1 MSLKSYIKEFL
12 LIESKY
18 PNFYLHFNNETKTF
32 TNFND
37 LINFVYSNQKDLDKI
52 KFYINHS
59 EKWEKVINSPIYVPL
74 QILIKF
80 KESKSEYVYLHF
92 NSETKTFT
100 NFNDLAFFVYSNIK
114 DLDKIK
120 FYNNHSKKWEKAKDL
135 NLKDFRGK
143 IYEYKIVDNI
153 LMQKDNRSKS
163 EFKNQEKSINQFY
176 KVGYTEFDAGEFNLN
191 SINELILKKIKE
203 GKITLLKQ
211 SEDLSNKPNIITL
224 NFEESFDN
232 NLIRIAMVY
241 VKHTDEENKINY
253 YGSRGGKLEIELMK
267 TRS

>member
-1 MSLKSYIKEFL
+1 M
-12 LIESKY
+12 
-18 PNFYLHFNNETKTF
+18 
-32 TNFND
+32 
-37 LINFVYSNQKDLDKI
+37 
-52 KFYINHS
+52 
-59 EKWEKVINSPIYVPL
+59 
-74 QILIKF
+74 
-80 KESKSEYVYLHF
+80 
-92 NSETKTFT
+92 
-100 NFNDLAFFVYSNIK
+100 AFFVYSNIK